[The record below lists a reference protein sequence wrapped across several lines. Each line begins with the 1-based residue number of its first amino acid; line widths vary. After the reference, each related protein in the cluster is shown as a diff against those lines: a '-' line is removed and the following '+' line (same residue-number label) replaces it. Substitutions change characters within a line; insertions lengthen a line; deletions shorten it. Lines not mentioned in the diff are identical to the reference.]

1 MTVLKKQKSLYNQ
14 SSRSEIGK
22 NHLSAKAGPDL
33 LLRTTDNSK
42 GNSTAIHNILR
53 IIAACVWLAVIVILF
68 VNRDKFTVDSVV
80 RYTPS
85 NRFLAAAVI
94 IILFA
99 LKSLSIFIYCGIL
112 YAASGI
118 LFDIPTAIII
128 NIIGTAV
135 MVSIPYFIGRRSGR
149 ELTEKI
155 VKKYPKAAFIADFRV
170 GNDFLVT
177 LFVRLIGILP
187 CDIVSLYFGARGTNY
202 PKYLTA
208 CVIGMLLPAVTM
220 PVIGT
225 NISNIRSPQF
235 IISVLLNA
243 LTMIVSSIIY
253 LIYRNR
259 KKKSKERTS
268 NEKRT
273 DQHSCDA

>member
-1 MTVLKKQKSLYNQ
+1 MLFK
-14 SSRSEIGK
+14 
-22 NHLSAKAGPDL
+22 
-33 LLRTTDNSK
+33 TTDKSNGS
-42 GNSTAIHNILR
+42 NLVAHNILR
-53 IIAACVWLAVIVILF
+53 IIAACTWLAVIVILF
-68 VNRDKFTVDSVV
+68 FNRDKFTVDSVV

-85 NRFLAAAVI
+85 NRLLAAAVI

-99 LKSLSIFIYCGIL
+99 LKSLSIVIYCGIL

-135 MVSIPYFIGRRSGR
+135 MVSVPYFIGRKSGR
-149 ELTEKI
+149 ELTERI
-155 VKKYPKAAFIADFRV
+155 VKKYPKAAVIAEFRAD
-170 GNDFLVT
+170 NDFIVT

-202 PKYLTA
+202 PKYLIA

-235 IISVLLNA
+235 IISVFQNA
-243 LTMIVSSIIY
+243 LTMIISSVIY

-268 NEKRT
+268 NEK
-273 DQHSCDA
+273 